1 MNPQPY
7 EYRGAEVLVALHEA
21 QLREFLEV
29 WRQFEALGLELPAS
43 TSPDYASREALLA
56 HVLGAAARYLTWM
69 CEKLE
74 LPRPELEER
83 PDPSGF
89 GARAGQYLDDVL
101 AAWQLPLREVT
112 EEQADGQAFTSRW
125 GIPYSI
131 DAMLE
136 HAVMHPLRHAYQ
148 LRRLM
153 AGA

>member
-1 MNPQPY
+1 MRPQHY
-7 EYRGAEVLVALHEA
+7 RYRGAEVLVALHET
-21 QLREFLEV
+21 QLREFLKV
-29 WRQFEALGLELPAS
+29 WRQFDALGLELPAS
-43 TSPDYASREALLA
+43 TSQDYASREALLA
-56 HVLGAAARYLTWM
+56 HVLGGAARYLTWM

-74 LPRPELEER
+74 LPLPALDER
-83 PDPSGF
+83 PAPAGF
-89 GARAGQYLDDVL
+89 GARSEQYMEEVL
-101 AAWQLPLREVT
+101 AAWQLPLRDVT